1 MVWISLNTD
10 RRSTMI
16 WLLPRRALL
25 MTTSR
30 RASNTLSYTSISFI
44 MHFTNRD
51 MNTCDALLVQMQ
63 ELLHLYQKD
72 LSGVANE
79 IRTLQVDLRGKDEA

>member
-1 MVWISLNTD
+1 MWISLNTD
-10 RRSTMI
+10 RKSTMI
-16 WLLPRRALL
+16 WLLPRRAPL

-44 MHFTNRD
+44 MHFTTRD
-51 MNTCDALLVQMQ
+51 MNACVALLVQMQ

-79 IRTLQVDLRGKDEA
+79 IRTLQVDL

>member
-1 MVWISLNTD
+1 MWISLNTD

-30 RASNTLSYTSISFI
+30 RASNTLSYTSISSAL
-44 MHFTNRD
+44 HFTNRD
-51 MNTCDALLVQMQ
+51 MNACD

-79 IRTLQVDLRGKDEA
+79 IRTLQVDLWGKDEA

>member
-1 MVWISLNTD
+1 MWISLNTD
-10 RRSTMI
+10 RKSTMI
-16 WLLPRRALL
+16 WLLPRRAPL

-30 RASNTLSYTSISFI
+30 RASNTLSYTSISSAL
-44 MHFTNRD
+44 HFTNRD
-51 MNTCDALLVQMQ
+51 MNACDALLVQMQ

-79 IRTLQVDLRGKDEA
+79 IRTLQVDLWGKDEV

>member
-1 MVWISLNTD
+1 
-10 RRSTMI
+10 
-16 WLLPRRALL
+16 

-30 RASNTLSYTSISFI
+30 RASNTLSYTSISSAL
-44 MHFTNRD
+44 HFTNRD

-79 IRTLQVDLRGKDEA
+79 IRTLQVDLWGKDEA

>member
-1 MVWISLNTD
+1 
-10 RRSTMI
+10 
-16 WLLPRRALL
+16 
-25 MTTSR
+25 
-30 RASNTLSYTSISFI
+30 
-44 MHFTNRD
+44 

-79 IRTLQVDLRGKDEA
+79 IRTLQVDLWGKDEA